1 MSEWQQEERLFLH
14 LGNERDTGGS
24 GKRYFSRGGV
34 KYALLELLAHEDMHG
49 YQMMK
54 ALEEQ
59 SGGIYK
65 PSAGSIYPT
74 LQMLRD
80 QGYVEPYKLDGKRVF
95 QITEEGR
102 GYLQEEL
109 DRPEPSESGEQS
121 WEAQDQAAQDEG
133 GAPPDGVKH
142 NRRLTPRG
150 KELIHLLKAAE
161 RAALVDAVKASQ
173 LRVVLEGLRRS
184 LRLIVADTAFEPSTA
199 IEQAAIAAE
208 SAQAG
213 HAQPANAAAGPA
225 AQAGVAQSASRAHEP
240 AAGAP
245 EAAASA
251 ELPGEGGAE

>member
-59 SGGIYK
+59 SGGTYK

-80 QGYVEPYKLDGKRVF
+80 QGYVEPYKLEGKRVF

-102 GYLQEEL
+102 SYLQEEL
-109 DRPEPSESGEQS
+109 ERPEPSEPGEQG
-121 WEAQDQAAQDEG
+121 WEAQEQGAQDESG
-133 GAPPDGVKH
+133 GPPDGVKR

-161 RAALVDAVKASQ
+161 RAALADAVKASQ

-184 LRLIVADTAFEPSTA
+184 LRLIVADTAFEPATA
-199 IEQAAIAAE
+199 IEQAASAAE
-208 SAQAG
+208 SAQ
-213 HAQPANAAAGPA
+213 PA
-225 AQAGVAQSASRAHEP
+225 S

-251 ELPGEGGAE
+251 EPPTEGGAE